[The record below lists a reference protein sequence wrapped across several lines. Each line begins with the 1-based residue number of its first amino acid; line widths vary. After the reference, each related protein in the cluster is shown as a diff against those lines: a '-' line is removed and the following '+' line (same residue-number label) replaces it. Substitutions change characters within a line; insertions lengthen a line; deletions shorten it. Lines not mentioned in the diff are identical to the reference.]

1 MTGLFYFC
9 LMRKLIFS
17 LSVLLFSCGGE
28 QLPKKSKSD
37 IAQLSEQLL
46 KTPNDLRL
54 IEARK
59 QLFLDRGDVEA
70 ALIDQRQVV
79 ALDSTN
85 HELLYEL
92 AIMQYKVAIS
102 GKPDYYRK
110 SLNSLSKELEAQE
123 KHTESLLLR
132 GELHYLYKKHKESL
146 ADLNNVLRVDPYEAK
161 AYFYKGLNFREMGD
175 LERAISQFQTTVE
188 QDPNYKEAYEQLGF
202 IYEFQGNPLA
212 ENYFDNALA
221 VDSSGI
227 QLWYNKGKYLQDI
240 GRLEDAKKCYKA
252 ILRRDL
258 FNQFAHYNLGCIYL
272 KQQDFE
278 SGANHFSEVIYTNPN
293 YTSAFFARGLCFK
306 EMGNLPQAKLDFQ
319 NTLKLDPDFKEAQL
333 ELKKMK

>member
-1 MTGLFYFC
+1 
-9 LMRKLIFS
+9 MRKLIFG

-28 QLPKKSKSD
+28 QVAKETKSD

-46 KTPNDLRL
+46 KTPYDLHL

-59 QLFLDRGDVEA
+59 QLFLDRGNVEA
-70 ALIDQRQVV
+70 ALIDQRQIV

-92 AIMQYKVAIS
+92 AHMQYKVAIS
-102 GKPDYYRK
+102 GKPDYYRAA
-110 SLNSLSKELEAQE
+110 LNSLSKELEAQE

-132 GELHYLYKKHKESL
+132 GELRYLYKKHKESL
-146 ADLNNVLRVDPYEAK
+146 TDLNNVLRANPYEAK
-161 AYFYKGLNFREMGD
+161 AYFHKGLNFKEMGD
-175 LERAISQFQTTVE
+175 LEKATAQFQTAVE
-188 QDPNYKEAYEQLGF
+188 QDPNYKEAFEQLGF

-212 ENYFDNALA
+212 ENYFNNALA
-221 VDSSGI
+221 VDSSDV
-227 QLWYNKGKYLQDI
+227 QLWYNKGKYLQDL
-240 GRLEDAKKCYKA
+240 GRFEDAKKCYRS
-252 ILRRDL
+252 ILRRDQ
-258 FNQFAHYNLGCIYL
+258 FNQFAHYNLGYIYL

-293 YTSAFFARGLCFK
+293 YTSAFFARGICFK

-319 NTLKLDPDFKEAQL
+319 NTLKLDPDFREAQE
-333 ELKKMK
+333 ELQKIK